1 VNLSRLLG
9 VAAQRYGQ
17 KTALISDDRRL
28 SYADLNE
35 ASNRLAGALLK
46 LGVGKGDRVAM
57 LLTNSLEFVISF
69 FGIIKTGA
77 IVVLFDPKYKLG
89 ELSSL
94 FAHSQPKVL
103 FTESPTLEPL
113 IPALPR
119 FKCIQQVIDLSG
131 QPKGQFLSY
140 EALLASGSAEKIKS
154 EPGPDDLAVIAY
166 TSGPSFLN
174 PHGIMLTHQNIITET
189 EISAEGFA
197 QTDKDIVPLFALPL
211 HHAAGLTIVALTTIC
226 HGGTIVMIPSLSLP
240 TLLGTIEKERATLL
254 IGVPFIFALLVRH
267 AEEEGIKYDLG
278 SLRLCGS
285 GGSPLPI
292 EVSQRFKQLYGRHIA
307 QFWGLT
313 ETTAHITCQAVDG
326 SGIPG
331 SIGKP
336 LRGCEVKVVDDEG
349 RELPPNQTGELV
361 CCGPLMK
368 GYYHNPR
375 ATAEVIKGGWLYTGD
390 IGRIDSDG
398 NIFITGRKK
407 DIIIVKGQNISPSDI
422 EWVLSRHP
430 KVAEVAALG
439 IPDEP
444 RGEVVGVAIRLKTG
458 ATATES
464 EIKRFCLERLAN
476 YKVPKQV
483 FSVDSLPK
491 TDAGKIDKEALREL
505 LSIPPIFPKVVVS

>member
-1 VNLSRLLG
+1 VSLG
-9 VAAQRYGQ
+9 RMLGEAARRYGQ
-17 KTALISDDRRL
+17 KTALISDQRRL

-35 ASNRLAGALLK
+35 ASNRLASALTK
-46 LGVGKGDRVAM
+46 LGVGKGDRLAM
-57 LLTNSLEFVISF
+57 LLANSPEFVISF
-69 FGIIKTGA
+69 FGIVKIGA
-77 IVVLFDPKYKLG
+77 IAVLLDPKYKLD
-89 ELSSL
+89 ELTS
-94 FAHSQPKVL
+94 FFGDSQPKVL
-103 FTESPTLEPL
+103 FTESPTMEPL
-113 IPALPR
+113 IPALRR
-119 FKCIQQVIDLSG
+119 FKCIRQVIDLSG
-131 QPKGQFLSY
+131 QLKGQFLSY
-140 EALLASGSAEKIKS
+140 DELLVSGTTLEIKS
-154 EPGPDDLAVIAY
+154 EPEADDLAVIAY
-166 TSGPSFLN
+166 TSGPSFG

-189 EISAEGFA
+189 EISAESFA
-197 QTDKDIVPLFALPL
+197 QTDKDIVPLFGLPL
-211 HHAAGLTIVALTTIC
+211 HHAAGLTIVALTTIF
-226 HGGTIVMIPSLSLP
+226 HGGTVVMIPGLSLP
-240 TLLGTIEKERATLL
+240 TLLGTIEKEKATLL

-267 AEEEGIKYDLG
+267 AEEEGIKYDLS

-285 GGSPLPI
+285 GGSPLPV
-292 EVSQRFKQLYGRHIA
+292 EVSQRFKHLHRRHIV

-326 SGIPG
+326 SGVLG

-336 LRGCEVKVVDDEG
+336 LRGCEVKVVDDTG
-349 RELPPNQTGELV
+349 RELPPNQTGELI
-361 CCGPLMK
+361 CRGPLMK
-368 GYYHNPR
+368 GYYHNPK
-375 ATAEVIKGGWLYTGD
+375 ATAEMIEGGWLYTGD
-390 IGRIDSDG
+390 IGKIDGEG

-483 FSVDSLPK
+483 FFVDSMPK
-491 TDAGKIDKEALREL
+491 TNTGKIDKEALREL
-505 LSIPPIFPKVVVS
+505 LSIPPIFPRVAVS

>member
-1 VNLSRLLG
+1 VSLG
-9 VAAQRYGQ
+9 RMVGVVARRYGQ
-17 KTALISDDRRL
+17 KTALISNQRRL

-35 ASNRLAGALLK
+35 ASNRLASALLK

-57 LLTNSLEFVISF
+57 LLGNSPEFAISF

-77 IVVLFDPKYKLG
+77 VAVLLDPKYKLG
-89 ELSSL
+89 ELTSL
-94 FAHSQPKVL
+94 LAHSQPKVL
-103 FTESPTLEPL
+103 LTESLTLEPL

-140 EALLASGSAEKIKS
+140 DELLASGSAAKTKS
-154 EPGPDDLAVIAY
+154 EPGPDDLAIIAY
-166 TSGPSFLN
+166 TSGPSFD
-174 PHGIMLTHQNIITET
+174 PHGIMLTHQNIVTET

-197 QTDKDIVPLFALPL
+197 LTDKDIVPLFALPL
-211 HHAAGLTIVALTTIC
+211 HHAVGLTIVVLTTIY
-226 HGGTIVMIPSLSLP
+226 HGGTIVMLPGLSLP
-240 TLLGTIEKERATLL
+240 TLLGTLEKERATLL

-267 AEEEGIKYDLG
+267 AEEEGIKYDLS

-285 GGSPLPI
+285 GGSPLPV

-326 SGIPG
+326 SGVLG

-349 RELPPNQTGELV
+349 RALLPSQTGELI
-361 CCGPLMK
+361 CRGPLMK
-368 GYYHNPR
+368 GYYHNPK
-375 ATAEVIKGGWLYTGD
+375 ATADVIKGGWLYTGD
-390 IGRIDSDG
+390 IGKIDSEG

-422 EWVLSRHP
+422 ELVLSRHP

-439 IPDEP
+439 IPDEAG
-444 RGEVVGVAIRLKTG
+444 GEVVGVSICLKAGT
-458 ATATES
+458 TATES
-464 EIKRFCLERLAN
+464 EIKHFCLERLAN
-476 YKVPKQV
+476 YKVPKRV
-483 FSVDSLPK
+483 FFVDSMPK
-491 TDAGKIDKEALREL
+491 TNTGKIDKETLREF
-505 LSIPPIFPKVVVS
+505 LSIPPIFPKVAVS

>member
-1 VNLSRLLG
+1 VNLSRMLW
-9 VAAQRYGQ
+9 VAARRYGQ

-28 SYADLNE
+28 SYADLDE
-35 ASNRLAGALLK
+35 ASNRLASALLK
-46 LGVGKGDRVAM
+46 LGVGEGDRVAM
-57 LLTNSLEFVISF
+57 LLPNSPEFLVTF
-69 FGIIKTGA
+69 FGIVKLGA
-77 IVVLFDPKYKLG
+77 IAVPLDPKYKLD
-89 ELSSL
+89 ELTSL

-131 QPKGQFLSY
+131 QLKGQFLSY
-140 EALLASGSAEKIKS
+140 DELLASGWAAKAKS
-154 EPGPDDLAVIAY
+154 EPRPDDLAIIAY
-166 TSGPSFLN
+166 TSGPSFW
-174 PHGIMLTHQNIITET
+174 PHGIMLTHQNMVTEA
-189 EISAEGFA
+189 EISGEGFA

-211 HHAAGLTIVALTTIC
+211 HHAAGLTVVMLTTIC
-226 HGGTIVMIPSLSLP
+226 HGGTIIMIPGLSLP
-240 TLLGTIEKERATLL
+240 ILLGTIEKERATLL

-267 AEEEGIKYDLG
+267 AEEEGLKHDLS
-278 SLRLCGS
+278 SLRLCAS
-285 GGSPLPI
+285 GGSPLPV
-292 EVSQRFKQLYGRHIA
+292 EVSRRFKQWYGRHIA

-326 SGIPG
+326 SGVLG

-336 LRGCEVKVVDDEG
+336 LRGCEVKVVDDAG
-349 RELPPNQTGELV
+349 RERPPNQTGELI

-368 GYYHNPR
+368 GYYHNPK

-390 IGRIDSDG
+390 IGKIDDEG

-422 EWVLSRHP
+422 EWVLSCHP

-444 RGEVVGVAIRLKTG
+444 RGEVVGVAIHLKAG

-483 FSVDSLPK
+483 FFVDAMPK
-491 TDAGKIDKEALREL
+491 TNTGKIDKEALREF
-505 LSIPPIFPKVVVS
+505 LSIPPIFPKVAVS

>member
-1 VNLSRLLG
+1 LGRRLG
-9 VAAQRYGQ
+9 AAAQRYGQ
-17 KTALISDDRRL
+17 KTALISDGRRL
-28 SYADLNE
+28 SYADLDE
-35 ASNRLAGALLK
+35 ASNRLAGALVK
-46 LGVGKGDRVAM
+46 LGVGKGDRVAV
-57 LLTNSLEFVISF
+57 LLANSPEFIISF
-69 FGIIKTGA
+69 FGIVKVGA
-77 IVVLFDPKYKLG
+77 IAVTLDPKYKLG
-89 ELSSL
+89 ELACL
-94 FAHSQPKVL
+94 FNDSQPKVL

-113 IPALPR
+113 TPALPQ
-119 FKCIQQVIDLSG
+119 FKCIQQVIGLSS
-131 QPKGQFLSY
+131 QLKGQFLSY
-140 EALLASGSAEKIKS
+140 DELLASGPAGKIKP
-154 EPGPDDLAVIAY
+154 EPGPDDLAIIAY
-166 TSGPSFLN
+166 TSGPSFN
-174 PHGIMLTHQNIITET
+174 PRGIALTHQNIATET

-211 HHAAGLTIVALTTIC
+211 HHAVGLTIVVLTTIF
-226 HGGTIVMIPSLSLP
+226 HGGTIVMIPGLSLP

-267 AEEEGIKYDLG
+267 TEEEGIKYDLS

-285 GGSPLPI
+285 GGSPLPV

-326 SGIPG
+326 SGVPG

-336 LRGCEVKVVDDEG
+336 LRGCEVKIVDDTG
-349 RELPPNQTGELV
+349 RELPPNQTGELI
-361 CCGPLMK
+361 CRGPLMK
-368 GYYHNPR
+368 GYYHNPK
-375 ATAEVIKGGWLYTGD
+375 ATAELIKDGWLYTGD
-390 IGRIDSDG
+390 IGKIDSEG

-430 KVAEVAALG
+430 KVAEVVALG

-444 RGEVVGVAIRLKTG
+444 RGEVAGVAVRLKAG

-464 EIKRFCLERLAN
+464 EIRHFCLERLAN

-483 FSVDSLPK
+483 FFVDSLPK

-505 LSIPPIFPKVVVS
+505 LSIPPIFPRVVVS